1 MPRNVYVNET
11 ISPLLT
17 ITGVDLVKS
26 RETLVICLSELPR
39 KVCADQGANGK
50 KGDTYYMKVEVSRSS
65 PIQSKYLMMK
75 FLSPGVVNMT
85 LTLKT

>member
-17 ITGVDLVKS
+17 VTGVDLVKS

-39 KVCADQGANGK
+39 KVCADQGANGN
-50 KGDTYYMKVEVSRSS
+50 KGTTYYMKVEVSRSS

-75 FLSPGVVNMT
+75 FLSPGLVNMT
-85 LTLKT
+85 VTLKT